1 MFKWLTRRSQSP
13 ESSQARVDRKHAPAA
28 RMSLAEAKGHSQRYF
43 SLHERIQ
50 SAHKAR
56 DYREVARLARQTFDL
71 LPTFVSAWKT
81 EYGRWDIQTSLAVH
95 TGGTVLAVLQ
105 DEEGIQQL
113 QRTLAAVDD
122 LKPWHVV
129 GDAAAAD
136 LVLVSRI
143 LGVVAAA
150 PGLRQG
156 DLRKQLPGA
165 DGRRVAALAS
175 WLEKAG
181 RLRRIRKGKDYE
193 LVIATTTL

>member
-1 MFKWLTRRSQSP
+1 MFKWLTRRSRAP
-13 ESSQARVDRKHAPAA
+13 ESSQAPQDRKLHAPAA
-28 RMSLAEAKGHSQRYF
+28 RMSLAEAKSHSQRYF

-56 DYREVARLARQTFDL
+56 DYREVARLARQTYDL
-71 LPTFVSAWKT
+71 LPMFVAAWKR

-113 QRTLAAVDD
+113 LRTLAAVND
-122 LKPWHVV
+122 LKPWRPV

-136 LVLVSRI
+136 LKLVSRI

-150 PGLRQG
+150 PGLHQA
-156 DLRKQLPGA
+156 DLRKQLLDA
-165 DGRRVAALAS
+165 DGRRVAALTA

-181 RLRRIRKGKDYE
+181 RLRRVRKGRDYE
-193 LVIATTTL
+193 LSVVPTT